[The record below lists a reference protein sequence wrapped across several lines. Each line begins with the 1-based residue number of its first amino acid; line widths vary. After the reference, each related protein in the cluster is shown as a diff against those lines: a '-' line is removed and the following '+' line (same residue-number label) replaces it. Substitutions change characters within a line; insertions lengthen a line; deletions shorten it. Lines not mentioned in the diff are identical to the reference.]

1 MQNAEIKQIKLDV
14 LRFCNKSAIF
24 LYKKCKKQVG
34 SGRKRLLR
42 IFNQVAHQRLRN
54 GKGASPFLFHSKL
67 WNKKLCQ
74 AREGKQMTKK
84 FSVLQR
90 AAALLAALCL
100 LAGLALPVCAEGAA
114 DALSAQNVET
124 MQQGNDPTAETL
136 TGEQTDEDK
145 TAPDGA
151 AAATPTPT
159 PTATLTATPTPT
171 PTATPTATPTPT
183 PTAAPTATPTPTPTA
198 TLTATPTATPTPK
211 PTPTVTPIPDDEENS
226 ESEERF
232 VTFAAVNAVAEGGA
246 THPKG
251 NYTIYFV
258 PPTKWIEAGY
268 KEIYFRGR
276 RGTDDKGAY
285 KAAMTKSGEIT
296 NTGELPIYEIE
307 LSYAD
312 SSDSC
317 PHGGYVWVQFQVGDN
332 DKPSNWIRIR
342 TTDNDSNSWLFVDE
356 MGGKC
361 FVGDK
366 YTENK
371 ETIDNGVVSTLA
383 AYDAIVKKHVRYG
396 GQEIYFQNKTESE
409 LANIT
414 VTFYEKVNGEYKV
427 VGKEQTIPSVPAGK
441 VSGAITIPG
450 EPCAYVSFTDA
461 SGSHIGKQYY
471 NFYNDDVASDY
482 VGKFQYNA
490 KTNDCFIYNGPYDV
504 QWGAPNAT
512 RIYFDATFSDM
523 SYSRDSATTDGM
535 PGSDGR
541 LYYILTRD
549 DKKDTLSGEMTRLED
564 RSESRH
570 LWYVNVPEGY
580 TKVQFS
586 DTATPP
592 TEKINGRATD
602 TLTWGNLTEPCFYAD
617 TGDDITYG
625 GGYRDGY
632 WGEKSAIR
640 DVEKGKSAEGK
651 PAEIVKLG
659 TGTFTP
665 QNDVKYIDSTL
676 YDYYSDY
683 ELNGKTRKENNYKDT
698 QTHRAFVEFEQFNRA
713 LSDYYKDYVPS
724 PPEKKVQYPLYTGH
738 FQPNQIANAHFSD
751 IAANLALYGWGNQGN
766 ETKDLYWTFMAVNN
780 ANVDV
785 GGHTNNNHSLDSS
798 TFQGLVSDTR
808 DGNHNPT
815 LYGTDL
821 AEPHFNEA
829 FLTGENS
836 AKAVLGKVYKDVAF
850 PFKQAPVFADS
861 NNDEKEGEAQY
872 WYYDSNETPLYL
884 KKDTSEGGGYYLDS
898 TMEGDEKNRSR
909 NLNTV
914 NSPTDTYGF
923 FPFNQY
929 EGNHVNQ
936 YNYGYGAKLQFDFT
950 LTEDGQVVVGDENG
964 KEKKVPIKFFFS
976 GDDDVWVFIDDRL
989 VLDVGGARAKAEGLL
1004 EFGADKSS
1012 GKNTVTSYVSKIK
1025 ESNNQNYE
1033 SLENNP
1039 KRVTFRGKS
1048 YEFYWKSNENKQM
1061 TLTKNTKHTLTMYYM
1076 ERGMW
1081 ESNMAVA
1088 FNFPDHNEL
1097 QVEKQVDATGV
1108 RESLQRY
1115 FTKSTRQFTVG
1126 IKNWATHYAALN
1138 QTATTD
1144 TGGGSG
1150 IGFTTK
1156 QYTIPDYGSVEAKGL
1171 MDAVGA
1177 QYTTSK
1183 DEKTYT
1189 VREGGKFTLQ
1199 NGEIV
1204 TFADQFRRGSYISLQ
1219 EDLQEDAD
1227 QKLYAPTWEIYEN
1240 GKLVTQSK
1248 DDDAVDLVEDAPQKM
1263 QRNGT
1268 TPDDGRK
1275 EKYQTGKDEDGVPIG
1290 NDGYTETKKP
1300 TENSI
1305 VFRSYSD
1312 PDGTNQFTKLKVK
1325 FINKV
1330 KTGSLS
1336 ITKQVPPD
1344 ELDTLGDKTYTFTVQ
1359 YTNIG
1364 GMNLECG
1371 KVVTETVQVKV
1382 GKPFTLDGIP
1392 IGTEV
1397 TITEET
1403 PKNQYIKSITVNG
1416 VTSADGKASGIID
1429 EDTKGAD
1436 GKTTPSVRVEFTNT
1450 ARKPITIA
1458 VEKKWQDAK
1467 GNKLTTDLPESI
1479 WVKLQRR
1486 HADSTNEEWANVQ
1499 GTKVALTKDND
1510 GKWTHTFTGMDAYDI
1525 NGPTYYEYRVVESAT
1540 EKGDYTATGGTLKLG
1555 DYNYQV
1561 DSKTITITEDVKSAS
1576 LTLTNTQVPPVYEL
1590 AITKQGLDENGKK
1603 TEPLNGV
1610 EFKLEKLNGSAVDA
1624 TFNNS
1629 KGFMT
1634 GTTEVVGGNA
1644 GKCSFKNLSAGSYRL
1659 TELKTVDGYNLLAA
1673 PIEFTLQNGECLISG
1688 TKQDVVTGGAASGY
1702 TVSLTINNRKG
1713 FTLPHT
1719 GADAPSLWL
1728 LIGLPLL
1735 VAGLLVLVFRY
1746 NRKGGKRS

>member
-738 FQPNQIANAHFSD
+738 FQPNQIDKAHFSE
-751 IAANLALYGWGNQGN
+751 IAANLGLYGWGNQGK
-766 ETKDLYWTFMAVNN
+766 ETRDLYWTFMAVNN

-785 GGHTNNNHSLDSS
+785 GGNTNDNHSLDSS
-798 TFQGLVSDTR
+798 TFQGLVSDKR

-821 AEPHFNEA
+821 AEPHFNEK
-829 FLTGENS
+829 FLTGDNS

-850 PFKQAPVFADS
+850 PFKQAPIFAEQG
-861 NNDEKEGEAQY
+861 NKNDPENAAQY

-884 KKDTSEGGGYYLDS
+884 KQDTSEGGGYYLDS
-898 TMEGDEKNRSR
+898 EMEGEEKNRSQ

-914 NSPTDTYGF
+914 NKPTGSNGF

-929 EGNHVNQ
+929 AGNHVNQ

-950 LTEDGQVVVGDENG
+950 LTEDGQVVVGKDES
-964 KEKKVPIKFFFS
+964 KKVPIKFFFS
-976 GDDDVWVFIDDRL
+976 GDDDVWVFIDDQL
-989 VLDVGGARAKAEGLL
+989 VLDVGGAHAKAQGLL
-1004 EFGADKSS
+1004 EFGKDEN

-1025 ESNNQNYE
+1025 DSNNQNYD
-1033 SLENNP
+1033 SLDSDP
-1039 KRVTFRGKS
+1039 KRVTFRGTT
-1048 YEFYWKSNENKQM
+1048 YPFNWKSKKPM
-1061 TLTKNTKHTLTMYYM
+1061 TLPKNTKHTLTMYYM

-1097 QVEKQVDATGV
+1097 QVEKQVDTTDV
-1108 RESLQRY
+1108 RGLLKTY

-1138 QTATTD
+1138 PTATTD
-1144 TGGGSG
+1144 AGGSSG

-1156 QYTIPDYGSVEAKGL
+1156 QYTIKDYGSVEKGQL
-1171 MDAVGA
+1171 VNAADA

-1183 DEKTYT
+1183 DENIRE
-1189 VREGGKFTLQ
+1189 VREDGTFTLQ

-1219 EDLQEDAD
+1219 EYPD

-1240 GKLVTQSK
+1240 GKLVTQSNGGTT
-1248 DDDAVDLVEDAPQKM
+1248 VEVPGGTPQKM
-1263 QRNGT
+1263 QGDGT
-1268 TPDDGRK
+1268 TPNDGRK
-1275 EKYQTGKDEDGVPIG
+1275 EKYQTGPGEDGKQID
-1290 NDGYTETKKP
+1290 NAGYTAETQKP
-1300 TENSI
+1300 KENSI
-1305 VFRSYSD
+1305 VFRSYRD

-1336 ITKQVPPD
+1336 ITKQVPDD
-1344 ELDTLGDKTYTFTVQ
+1344 ERTALGDKTYTFTVQ
-1359 YTNIG
+1359 YSNIG
-1364 GMNLECG
+1364 GMNLEG
-1371 KVVTETVQVKV
+1371 NTEVTETVDVKV
-1382 GKPFTLDGIP
+1382 DKPVTLEGIP

-1403 PKNQYIKSITVNG
+1403 PENQYIKSITVNG
-1416 VTSADGKASGIID
+1416 SEQLADGKASGTIVA
-1429 EDTKGAD
+1429 DTTDAND
-1436 GKTTPSVRVEFTNT
+1436 SSKTIPGVQVVFTNT
-1450 ARKPITIA
+1450 AHKPIAIT
-1458 VEKKWQDAK
+1458 VKKTWQNAEGGELAD
-1467 GNKLTTDLPESI
+1467 GLPKSI

-1486 HADSTNEEWANVQ
+1486 HEGSTSENWTDVPDTAVKLTN
-1499 GTKVALTKDND
+1499 GT
-1510 GKWTHTFTGMDAYDI
+1510 WTHTFTGMDAYDI
-1525 NGPTYYEYRVVESAT
+1525 STKDTYYEYCVVESAT
-1540 EKGDYTATGGTLKLG
+1540 EKGNYTATGGTLKLG
-1555 DYNYQV
+1555 DYNYKV
-1561 DSKTITITEDVKSAS
+1561 DSKTITITEEVNSVS
-1576 LTLTNTQVPPVYEL
+1576 LTLTNKQVPPVYEL
-1590 AITKQGLDENGKK
+1590 AITKQGLDENGNK
-1603 TEPLNGV
+1603 TKLLNGV
-1610 EFKLEKLNGSAVDA
+1610 EFKLEKLKGNGVDA
-1624 TFNNS
+1624 TFNAGEGS
-1629 KGFMT
+1629 MT
-1634 GTTEVVGGNA
+1634 GTTKGDGDNA
-1644 GKCSFKNLSAGSYRL
+1644 GKCSFTNLSEGSYRL

-1673 PIEFTLQNGECLISG
+1673 PIEFTLQSGECRINGETQNIVKG
-1688 TKQDVVTGGAASGY
+1688 DAASGY
-1702 TVSLTINNRKG
+1702 TVSLIINNRKG